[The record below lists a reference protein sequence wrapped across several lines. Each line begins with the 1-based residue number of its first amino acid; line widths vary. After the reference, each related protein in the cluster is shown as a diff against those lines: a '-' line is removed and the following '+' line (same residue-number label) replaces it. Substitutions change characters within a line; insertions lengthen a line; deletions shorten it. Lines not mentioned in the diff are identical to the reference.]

1 MIKICV
7 TGNEGFIGSAV
18 SKELEKRG
26 YEVIGLEKWIYQ
38 RARWQDRLHEYLVD
52 KQPDA
57 VFHIGACADTQNTN
71 VSEMMVLNAESTS
84 VIAEWCQFKKI
95 PMIYSSS
102 ASIYGNNNSPETLY
116 AWSKYLGEQFA
127 TKSGA
132 VALRYFNVYGMN
144 EMHKGNMA
152 SIICQSFL
160 KDRKGEKIELFPT
173 QPMRDFVYINDVVSA
188 NLYALNNYNMA
199 RGGWFDVGS
208 GQVSTFEQIMN
219 LMNLKY
225 EYTPESKIPKFY
237 QNYTKA
243 DGRNFM
249 KGWNPEYSLERGVSE
264 YLDLLKVSMPLI

>member
-1 MIKICV
+1 MTKVCV
-7 TGNEGFIGSAV
+7 TGNNGFIGSALT
-18 SKELEKRG
+18 KELEKKRF
-26 YEVIGLEKWIYQ
+26 EVIGLEKWIYE
-38 RARWQDRLHEYLVD
+38 RERWQDRLVEYLHD
-52 KQPDA
+52 KQPEA
-57 VFHIGACADTQNTN
+57 VFHVGACSNTQNTD
-71 VSEMMVLNAESTS
+71 VSEMMKLNAVSTS
-84 VIAEWCQFKKI
+84 IIAEWCELKKI
-95 PMIYSSS
+95 PLIYSSS

-208 GQVSTFEQIMN
+208 GQVSTFEEIMN

-237 QNYTKA
+237 QKYTKA
-243 DGRNFM
+243 DVRNFM
-249 KGWNPEYSLERGVSE
+249 KGWNPEYSLERGMNE
-264 YLDLLKVSMPLI
+264 YLDLLKVSVPLI